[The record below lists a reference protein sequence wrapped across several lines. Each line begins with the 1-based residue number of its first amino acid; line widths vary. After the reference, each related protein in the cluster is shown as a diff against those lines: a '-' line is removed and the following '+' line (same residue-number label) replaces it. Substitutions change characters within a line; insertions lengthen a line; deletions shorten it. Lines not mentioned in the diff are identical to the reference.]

1 MIVSILVRKTR
12 ITERAICEGA
22 VESALPRIRPI
33 LEAEP
38 GFVSIEYL
46 WGTDETG
53 RIAQI
58 TRWQTEDDCRNYIR
72 NGGAATVA
80 TIEEAAVPTAPYP
93 EGSWVRQTFAA
104 AG

>member
-1 MIVSILVRKTR
+1 MIVSILTRKIR
-12 ITERAICEGA
+12 IMDRAVCEGA
-22 VESALPRIRPI
+22 VESVLPRIQAI

-38 GFVSIEYL
+38 GFLSVEYL
-46 WGTDETG
+46 WGTDELG

-58 TRWQTEDDCRNYIR
+58 TRWLAEDDCRNYIR

-93 EGSWVRQTFAA
+93 DGAWVRQTFAVA
-104 AG
+104 E